1 MTAPSGRLNAMSHLD
16 LYRTIHNS
24 YFFLNI
30 VYLNYCFW
38 DIRLKRFKSRF
49 FYKIV
54 NGSFQNSF
62 AANCGALNE
71 RISIQNGKFIFKKRR
86 FSNQYQYSSH
96 DNGEMVGSLWEELVV
111 TKFEFEFI

>member
-1 MTAPSGRLNAMSHLD
+1 M
-16 LYRTIHNS
+16 
-24 YFFLNI
+24 
-30 VYLNYCFW
+30 
-38 DIRLKRFKSRF
+38 SRF

-71 RISIQNGKFIFKKRR
+71 RISIQNGKFIFFKWR
-86 FSNQYQYSSH
+86 FSTVHMIVERWWAAYGRS
-96 DNGEMVGSLWEELVV
+96 LVV